1 MPTEARDYNQV
12 LVRLSL
18 DQIMQ
23 KVDKGG
29 VLRCH
34 HTAKR

>member
-1 MPTEARDYNQV
+1 MPTKARDY
-12 LVRLSL
+12 RLSL
-18 DQIMQ
+18 DQIIMQ

>member
-1 MPTEARDYNQV
+1 MPTEARDY
-12 LVRLSL
+12 RLSL